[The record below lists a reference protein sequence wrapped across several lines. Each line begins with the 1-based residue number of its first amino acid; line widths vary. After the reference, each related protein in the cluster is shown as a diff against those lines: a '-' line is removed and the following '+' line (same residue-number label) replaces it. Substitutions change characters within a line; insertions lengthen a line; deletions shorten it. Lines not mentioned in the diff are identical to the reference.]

1 MNIQEIIKTITV
13 KSRDNT
19 FLKNINICRSF
30 SWAKRKIFK
39 MIALG
44 EPIMKQTIDNTSIKY
59 RVYLI
64 NISFLLIGQFPISY
78 VFYPLFSGADV

>member
-19 FLKNINICRSF
+19 FLKNIYRSF

-64 NISFLLIGQFPISY
+64 NISFLLIGPFPISY